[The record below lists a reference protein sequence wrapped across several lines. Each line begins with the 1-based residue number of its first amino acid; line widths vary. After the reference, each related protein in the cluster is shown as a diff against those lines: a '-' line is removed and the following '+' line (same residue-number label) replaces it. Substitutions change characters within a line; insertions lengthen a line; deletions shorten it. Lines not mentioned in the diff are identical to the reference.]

1 MLPNPVQKSFCTT
14 SEAANRLGVSVG
26 TVQMWVESGLL
37 PAWKTAGGHR
47 RVLQDGID
55 QLLRKPAV
63 LAAPT
68 APAAPIAI
76 GKPPESHE
84 DRLKVL
90 VVEDDPSLLRLYQ
103 FHLSRWP
110 MSPRLHIVSN
120 AFAALLMM
128 GREPPDL
135 LISDLHMPGMDGF
148 TMLKVL
154 CEAPA
159 LKETRIVVVSGLSA
173 ADVAAQG
180 GLPQGIEV
188 LPKPIPFDQL
198 LSIANAVLITKKS
211 QPPRQQDTL

>member
-1 MLPNPVQKSFCTT
+1 MNTVQKSFCTT

-63 LAAPT
+63 LDAPT
-68 APAAPIAI
+68 APTVPTATATPSE
-76 GKPPESHE
+76 PHE

-159 LKETRIVVVSGLSA
+159 LKGTRIVVVSGLSP
-173 ADVAAQG
+173 ADVAARG

-198 LSIANAVLITKKS
+198 LNIANAVLITKKS
-211 QPPRQQDTL
+211 QPPRAQDTL